1 MKNIIVKKAQSG
13 KEINDALDVRYQ
25 VFVVEQK
32 IDKDIELDGLDQ
44 DCDHFVAY
52 IDGLA
57 VGAGRIRYLDNNKAK
72 IERMA
77 VRSEFRGKKIGGEIL
92 RTMVSYLT
100 KNKIIEIILNSQY
113 HAKAF
118 YEKFG
123 FKSEGKIFKEAN
135 IDHIKMTKNL
145 TYTSEVYV
153 I

>member
-1 MKNIIVKKAQSG
+1 MKNIIVKKAQSE

-77 VRSEFRGKKIGGEIL
+77 VLSEFRGKKIGGEIL

-100 KNKIIEIILNSQY
+100 KNKIIEIVLNSQY

-123 FKSEGKIFKEAN
+123 FKPQGKIFTEAN

-145 TYTSEVYV
+145 TYTSKVYV
-153 I
+153 V